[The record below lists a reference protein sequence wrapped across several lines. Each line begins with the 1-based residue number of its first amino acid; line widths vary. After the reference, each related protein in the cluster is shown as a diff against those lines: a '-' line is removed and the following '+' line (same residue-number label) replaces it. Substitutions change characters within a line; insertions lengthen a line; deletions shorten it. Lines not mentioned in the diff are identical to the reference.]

1 MDISPTG
8 GNECLRI
15 GEDPVA
21 PLTSSG
27 QLALDKLLASLA
39 LENDVTEQH
48 LAKIDQQQQLSA
60 VIANLTDYNLSE
72 AQRLNGYSGND
83 LGGDA
88 FRTHADIVNGNGFH
102 HPGHLHQLN
111 GRTNDPG
118 SLLINN
124 HVRRIASESDST
136 ISSISP
142 SLSERSN
149 AISWCDQVI
158 AKQNA
163 FSSHLFFAIM
173 PLVAKPQF
181 IFPQ

>member
-1 MDISPTG
+1 MDISPTSAQNG
-8 GNECLRI
+8 PNCLRI
-15 GEDPVA
+15 GEDPSV
-21 PLTSSG
+21 LTSSG

-60 VIANLTDYNLSE
+60 VIANLTEYNLSE
-72 AQRLNGYSGND
+72 AQRLNVYNGND

-102 HPGHLHQLN
+102 HHHHHQNPLVN
-111 GRTNDPG
+111 GRTPDPG
-118 SLLINN
+118 GLLINN

-149 AISWCDQVI
+149 AISWCDQVTTDTHRTEMHSI
-158 AKQNA
+158 SPLCN
-163 FSSHLFFAIM
+163 HL
-173 PLVAKPQF
+173 LLNL
-181 IFPQ
+181 

>member
-1 MDISPTG
+1 MDISPSVDG
-8 GNECLRI
+8 HECLRI
-15 GEDPVA
+15 GEDPGA
-21 PLTSSG
+21 LTHSG

-60 VIANLTDYNLSE
+60 VIANLTEYNLSE
-72 AQRLNGYSGND
+72 AQRLNVYNGND

-102 HPGHLHQLN
+102 HHHHHQNGQLN
-111 GRTNDPG
+111 GRTTDPG
-118 SLLINN
+118 ALLMNN

-149 AISWCDQVI
+149 AISWCDQVTQTNKI
-158 AKQNA
+158 PFHLTFVQ
-163 FSSHLFFAIM
+163 SS
-173 PLVAKPQF
+173 
-181 IFPQ
+181 